1 MSRIQRTITFVM
13 ILVASIGISACASM
27 HSTMQA
33 ANDEDRDSGLGGT
46 GMLATKGND
55 TDNGLG
61 GTGIIGEITGYGS
74 IFVNGIEIEYNDETP
89 FTVNGNTASPK
100 QLNIGDVVEVLTTD
114 SGNYTFARVINLRH
128 EVIGVV
134 ESVDPE
140 TFSFTVSGQTVIQS
154 ADKNMLPEIGKT
166 VAVSGF
172 RLDEKTISSTRVTP
186 VDVQQTLL
194 RTHADLPFNQKT
206 VRWLVQA
213 VVKNGKATVQMDG
226 VTHVFVLNEKT
237 GELPGKD
244 LETKILQIQK
254 SASGQLTLE
263 KIISPA
269 DMPRG
274 KKLPTTTGKSTTDKA
289 PTDKSMGNQVP
300 DSNNSGSENNTEPMF
315 DSLHGIG
322 SDSMNGTMQP
332 AIGRGVR

>member
-1 MSRIQRTITFVM
+1 MSRIQRTITFVL
-13 ILVASIGISACASM
+13 ILVASIGISACSSM
-27 HSTMQA
+27 YSTMQA

-74 IFVNGIEIEYNDETP
+74 IFVNGIEVEYNDETP
-89 FTVNGNTASPK
+89 FTINGNTASPQ

-114 SGNYTFARVINLRH
+114 SNNYTFARVINLRH

-140 TFSFTVSGQTVIQS
+140 TFSFTVSGQTVVQS
-154 ADKNMLPEIGKT
+154 TEKNMMPEIGKA
-166 VAVSGF
+166 VAISGF
-172 RLDEKTISSTRVTP
+172 RIDEKTISSTRVTP
-186 VDVQQTLL
+186 VDIKQMLL
-194 RTHADLPFNQKT
+194 RTHDDLPFNQKA

-213 VVKNGKATVQMDG
+213 YVKNGKASVQMDG

-237 GELPGKD
+237 GELPGND
-244 LETKILQIQK
+244 LGTKILQIQK

-263 KIISPA
+263 KMISPE

-274 KKLPTTTGKSTTDKA
+274 NKLPMTTDKA
-289 PTDKSMGNQVP
+289 MGNQVP
-300 DSNNSGSENNTEPMF
+300 DSNNPGSMF
-315 DSLHGIG
+315 DSPHDIG
-322 SDSMNGTMQP
+322 SDSMNGIMQP
-332 AIGRGVR
+332 GMGRGIR

>member
-1 MSRIQRTITFVM
+1 MSRIQRTITLVM
-13 ILVASIGISACASM
+13 ILVASIGISACTSM
-27 HSTMQA
+27 HSTTQA

-46 GMLATKGND
+46 GMLATTGSD

-89 FTVNGNTASPK
+89 FTINGNTASPQ

-154 ADKNMLPEIGKT
+154 ADKNIQPEIGKT

-237 GELPGKD
+237 GELPGND
-244 LETKILQIQK
+244 LGTKVLQIHK

-263 KIISPA
+263 KMISPA

-274 KKLPTTTGKSTTDKA
+274 KKLPPITDKA
-289 PTDKSMGNQVP
+289 PTDKAVGNQMP
-300 DSNNSGSENNTEPMF
+300 DSNNSGSENNPGPMF
-315 DSLHGIG
+315 DSPHGIG
-322 SDSMNGTMQP
+322 SDSMNGIMQP
-332 AIGRGVR
+332 GIGRGIR